1 MNVRNNMWKTN
12 NLKGRQFGWINSL
25 FNYNSIKLI
34 NRTNELIDENL
45 MIISITDNTRVIDSQ
60 DC

>member
-12 NLKGRQFGWINSL
+12 NLKGRQFGWINFL

-45 MIISITDNTRVIDSQ
+45 MIISITDNTPVIVNIR
-60 DC
+60 

>member
-12 NLKGRQFGWINSL
+12 NLKGRQFGWINFL

-45 MIISITDNTRVIDSQ
+45 MIISITDNTPVIDSR

>member
-12 NLKGRQFGWINSL
+12 NLKGRQFGWINFL

-45 MIISITDNTRVIDSQ
+45 MIISITDNTRVTDSR